1 MGSGEISRKTRNLI
15 RLNEASPVTFVGV
28 REEER
33 TRVVQI
39 SKEERRIRNK
49 RRTRTDC
56 GEKFF

>member
-15 RLNEASPVTFVGV
+15 RLNEASPVTLVGV
-28 REEER
+28 REAKR